1 MRTRWTF
8 LVLCFSL
15 LFSSALANPDTQG
28 FIYGTVTW
36 PDGDQLTG
44 FIRWEDEEA
53 FWGDLFHCGYRHNP
67 WSDHMDL
74 EALRAQRRREY
85 YENHGLLDRLIHS
98 FEEDDEDPM
107 GWRMFLIR
115 IGDIKSIEIN
125 DGEDDFVV
133 TADGSRH
140 QIGGYG
146 NDSGADLVVYSG
158 AEEPTEIDWNDLKGI
173 EFKPVP
179 DHATPYAKR
188 LYGIVESSE
197 GTYEGFIQWDVTEC
211 LSIDTLDGRL
221 NGKNRDFQMG
231 EIRSIARSPKENNAT
246 IVLKDGSSVTMGGSN
261 DVDRGNRGI
270 MVENEEY
277 GRVVVPWKRF
287 EIVTFVDNKGS
298 GPGRDTFQ
306 NGGPLTGI
314 LETKDGQSYSGR
326 LVFDLDEGW
335 KWDIFNGTFEDLE
348 FNIPFSLIKQITI
361 KDEVTCGV
369 ELRSGRNFDLTDTQD
384 TGKKNGGVLV
394 FEPGQEKPRHVVWAE
409 IQSLRLDL

>member
-1 MRTRWTF
+1 MLTRCTF

-15 LFSSALANPDTQG
+15 LFSLALAAPESEG

-36 PDGDQLTG
+36 PAGEQLTG

-67 WSDHMDL
+67 WSEHMDL
-74 EALRAQRRREY
+74 EALRAQRRREF

-98 FEEDDEDPM
+98 FEDDDDDPM

-115 IGDIKSIEIN
+115 MGDIQFIEIN
-125 DGEDDFVV
+125 DGKDDFVV

-146 NDSGADLVVYSG
+146 NDSGGDLIVYS
-158 AEEPTEIDWNDLKGI
+158 AAKEPTEIVWNDLKSI
-173 EFKPVP
+173 EFQPVP
-179 DHATPYAKR
+179 PEAVPYAER

-197 GTYEGFIQWDVTEC
+197 GTFEGYIQWDVTEC
-211 LSIDTLDGRL
+211 LSTDTLDGRL
-221 NGKNRDFQMG
+221 NGKNHDYQMG
-231 EIRSIARSPKENNAT
+231 EIRSIARTPKQNNAT

-270 MVENEEY
+270 MVENPEI
-277 GRVVVPWKRF
+277 GRVTVPWKRF
-287 EIVTFVDNKGS
+287 GIVTFVDNMGS
-298 GPGRDTFQ
+298 GPARDSFQ
-306 NGGPLTGI
+306 NSGPLAGS
-314 LETKDGQSYSGR
+314 LETKDGQIYSGR

-335 KWDIFNGTFEDLE
+335 QWDIFNGTTDSHEY
-348 FNIPFSLIKQITI
+348 NIPFYLIHKITVQN
-361 KDEVTCGV
+361 EESCRV
-369 ELRSGRNFDLTDTQD
+369 ELKSGKTLELSGTQD

-394 FEPGQEKPRHVVWAE
+394 FTQGQPKPYHLQWPEVL
-409 IQSLRLDL
+409 SLTLDP